1 LLEEKYELV
10 SVLSV
15 RLADGTQVSIWRN
28 KPKRLG
34 KEVKNS

>member
-1 LLEEKYELV
+1 MEEKYELV
-10 SVLSV
+10 SVLFV

>member
-1 LLEEKYELV
+1 MEEKYELV